1 MPAPRPAALDA
12 PGAPLYLDYNGTT
25 PVDPRVAAAVEPLLR
40 EGFGNPS
47 SGHAF
52 GRRARAALADA
63 RESLAALLGCAPD
76 EVLLTG
82 GGSESNNHALKG
94 ACWAARDR
102 GRHVVTTAVEHPAV
116 LEPLRWLARDGW
128 ETTVVGVDGTG
139 RVDPDRLAAALRD
152 DTVLVSVMLANNEV
166 GTLQPVAEIAALCRA
181 RGVTMHCDAAQ
192 AVGKIPVDVDA
203 LGVDLLSVAG
213 HKFYAPK
220 GVGALYVRRGTKL
233 ENLLHGAGQ
242 EGGRRAGTEN
252 VALAAG
258 LGRAAELA
266 RDDLAAEGPR
276 LAALRD
282 RLSDALRAS
291 VPGLVVHGHPTERL
305 PNTLS
310 AAFPGSLA
318 ADLQA
323 ACPGL
328 ACSAG
333 AACHD
338 AGARP
343 SAVLTAMGVAPEIAA
358 GTLRLSLG
366 RFTRVTDVDAAAAM
380 LADACTTR

>member
-1 MPAPRPAALDA
+1 MSATRPAVLDA
-12 PGAPLYLDYNGTT
+12 PGAPIYLDCNGTT
-25 PVDPRVAAAVEPLLR
+25 PVDPRVADAMAPLML

-47 SGHAF
+47 SGHVF
-52 GRRARAALADA
+52 GRRARAAVDHA
-63 RESLAALLGCAPD
+63 RAAVAALLGCAPD
-76 EVLLTG
+76 EILLTS

-116 LEPLRWLARDGW
+116 LEPLRWLERDGW
-128 ETTVVGVDGTG
+128 ETTVVGVDAAG
-139 RVDPDRLAAALRD
+139 RVDPAAVAAALRP

-166 GTLQPVAEIAALCRA
+166 GTLQPVAEIAGLAQG
-181 RGVTMHCDAAQ
+181 RGVLVHCDAAQ
-192 AVGKIPVDVDA
+192 AVGKIPVDVED

-213 HKFYAPK
+213 HKVYAPK
-220 GVGALYVRRGTKL
+220 GVGALYVRRGTPL
-233 ENLLHGAGQ
+233 ENLVHGAGQ

-252 VALAAG
+252 VILAAG

-266 RDDLAAEGPR
+266 REDVAAEGPR

-282 RLSDALRAS
+282 RLAGVLRAA
-291 VPGLVVHGHPTERL
+291 VPDLVVHGHPTQRL

-310 AAFPGSLA
+310 AAFPGRLA
-318 ADLQA
+318 ASLQA

-338 AGARP
+338 VGAKP

-366 RFTRVTDVDAAAAM
+366 RFTRADEVEAAGRM
-380 LADACTTR
+380 LGEASSR